1 MAKKVT
7 KNNSKEVTK
16 KKKDKKVEVLEEE
29 IDMSEFDDED
39 FEDEEVVSEVD
50 EDYDDEDFEDEEAPK
65 TTKVKKVSSKE
76 QSDLDLNRVMSIA
89 TLVISALALII
100 SLIVLSKVS
109 FIAKQFDD
117 GKKESK
123 VDSELNEEGSYE
135 ADYDTSSFKEISA
148 EEFIDMIKDEDS
160 KAFVYTGRPTC
171 SYCTLMIGN
180 LIKSVED
187 YDYTLYYLNTDNL
200 DSDSTGKITELDEIL
215 EKDFPATPMVYL
227 VGDGKVYD
235 VNEGYTDYATYTKFL
250 EDNDV
255 EKR

>member
-1 MAKKVT
+1 MLLLFSSFSFWRSFLFYLTNLLDYEKANNCIIDYINKKF
-7 KNNSKEVTK
+7 S
-16 KKKDKKVEVLEEE
+16 KVEYK
-29 IDMSEFDDED
+29 DE
-39 FEDEEVVSEVD
+39 
-50 EDYDDEDFEDEEAPK
+50 
-65 TTKVKKVSSKE
+65 
-76 QSDLDLNRVMSIA
+76 
-89 TLVISALALII
+89 
-100 SLIVLSKVS
+100 
-109 FIAKQFDD
+109 
-117 GKKESK
+117 
-123 VDSELNEEGSYE
+123 
-135 ADYDTSSFKEISA
+135 
-148 EEFIDMIKDEDS
+148 DEDS

>member
-135 ADYDTSSFKEISA
+135 ADYDTRL
-148 EEFIDMIKDEDS
+148 
-160 KAFVYTGRPTC
+160 KAFQKAHPEGYHITLKDGDNVVTYT
-171 SYCTLMIGN
+171 GN
-180 LIKSVED
+180 LIDEHSKALAKEF
-187 YDYTLYYLNTDNL
+187 
-200 DSDSTGKITELDEIL
+200 DEINNL
-215 EKDFPATPMVYL
+215 FSEFFRRFYW
-227 VGDGKVYD
+227 
-235 VNEGYTDYATYTKFL
+235 
-250 EDNDV
+250 
-255 EKR
+255 

>member
-16 KKKDKKVEVLEEE
+16 KKKDKKVEVLEET

-39 FEDEEVVSEVD
+39 FEDEVVESVVD
-50 EDYDDEDFEDEEAPK
+50 EDYDDEDFVEEAPK
-65 TTKVKKVSSKE
+65 TKKIKKVSTKE

-100 SLIVLSKVS
+100 SLVVLSKVS

-117 GKKESK
+117 GKETSK
-123 VDSELNEEGSYE
+123 VDSELNEDGSYDAE
-135 ADYDTSSFKEISA
+135 YDTSTFKEISA
-148 EEFIDMIKDEDS
+148 DEFIDMIKEEDS

-187 YDYTLYYLNTDNL
+187 YDYTLYYLDTDNL
-200 DSDSTGKITELDEIL
+200 DNDSAEKITELDEIL

>member
-39 FEDEEVVSEVD
+39 FEDEEIESVVD
-50 EDYDDEDFEDEEAPK
+50 EDYDDEDFDEEEAPK

-76 QSDLDLNRVMSIA
+76 QSYLDLNRVMSIA

-135 ADYDTSSFKEISA
+135 ADYDTSTFKEISA
-148 EEFIDMIKDEDS
+148 DEFIDMIKEDS

-187 YDYTLYYLNTDNL
+187 YDYTLYYLDTGEIDN
-200 DSDSTGKITELDEIL
+200 DDIEKIAKLDEIL